1 MAKREGIEF
10 PHSSPGVSLT
20 AGKLKKSKGHLLF
33 NDKRAI
39 TGLCVV
45 IAAVLLTIWGRDVVP
60 FDPSE
65 PDTAIRFQSPS
76 LNHWMGTDEAGR
88 DIFSRVL
95 AGVSASMT
103 VATGAVIVA
112 LIVGFPLGA
121 ISGYAGGH
129 TDALTMRV
137 MDGVV
142 AFPSR
147 LLAIALVAFS
157 GASIPAL
164 WFAIAFGSVPGY
176 ARIVRGEVLG
186 QKEREYV
193 DAGRAIGE
201 NSLAL
206 LVRHIL
212 PNCMTPVMV
221 RIPLNFAH
229 AITAEASLSF
239 LGLGLV
245 PPTISWGQMLNKA
258 QSYLEVAPWLAI
270 FPGLALATLILGF
283 VLLSDALRDLGGP
296 DYRARRR
303 PR

>member
-1 MAKREGIEF
+1 MAKREVIEL
-10 PHSSPGVSLT
+10 PHSSS
-20 AGKLKKSKGHLLF
+20 GKFPAAETFEKAKSHPLVR
-33 NDKRAI
+33 DKRAI
-39 TGLCVV
+39 IGFTVV
-45 IAAVLLTIWGRDVVP
+45 IVAMFLAIWGSAVAP
-60 FDPSE
+60 YDPSE
-65 PDTAIRFQSPS
+65 PNTVVRFQSPS
-76 LNHWMGTDEAGR
+76 LAYWMGTDEAGR
-88 DIFSRVL
+88 DILSRIL

-103 VATGAVIVA
+103 VATGAVFVA
-112 LIVGFPLGA
+112 LLIGFPLGA
-121 ISGYAGGH
+121 ISGYAGGFV
-129 TDALTMRV
+129 DSVIMRI

-164 WFAIAFGSVPGY
+164 WFAIAFGSIPGY

-186 QKEREYV
+186 QKELEYV

-212 PNCMTPVMV
+212 PNCMTSVMV

-258 QSYLEVAPWLAI
+258 QGYMEVAPWLAI

-283 VLLSDALRDLGGP
+283 VLLSDAMRDAGGP
-296 DYRARRR
+296 RYRAKSTRR
-303 PR
+303 